1 MKFKSSIFI
10 VLAFGSIIASCKRT
24 LDIPP
29 MNVVQD
35 KDLFSSSGGMSIYMA
50 RLYSQMPFEDFK
62 YSPARQFY
70 DDWLVAPGANE
81 GSSIS
86 RDAGTAMTVEGYGR
100 LQRAFWGTG
109 SSASNAAF
117 SLLRDANRLRETLP
131 EYRANFS
138 DAEYKHYIGEAYFA
152 RAMVFYELAKRYG
165 GVPLVTSLLKYPDV
179 PAAQL
184 DMPRATEEETWNQ
197 VLADFDSAAANL
209 SETSLKRGYANKYVA
224 YGFKSEAMLF
234 AGSVAKYNKITGF
247 GQKTGVRVIGFD
259 PSKAAAASVKYFQ
272 EAYKAARA
280 IMKSNKY
287 SLYKKKWSATDKEGQ
302 YQNMVDMFS
311 DITSSENIY
320 IKEYKYPDL
329 AHGYD
334 SYNIPRQLM
343 GGNGYSA
350 ENCPTLDFVEMFDGF
365 PKNPDG
371 TIQVFDAKGKYLMYD
386 KITDLFAK
394 AEPRLRAYVI
404 LPGEAFKGEVIEIRR
419 GVYTGDAS
427 GGINPLRVVNSGAP
441 DYTVS
446 GPSNYNQ
453 VDAYTAK
460 GAFAGK
466 KSLFLSQNGTT
477 HEVVT
482 LPDGTSMNASGK
494 SGPFTSDATAAITGF
509 TIRKWLNP
517 NMPQSL
523 VLEARSEQPFVL
535 MRYGEVLLN
544 AAEAAS
550 ELLLAGQTDPTG
562 GGDNLLQIAYTSI
575 RDIRERAGADPLAGM
590 SDLAGA
596 SGLQLIRK
604 ERRKELAF
612 ENKILWDIRRWRT
625 QHSDVLNGFTQS
637 DGAYYKGLYPFYS
650 TTTGKYFFDAGL
662 EEGRR
667 RFRMTEQ
674 EYYFAIPTDEV
685 SKSPKI
691 DQQPGR

>member
-1 MKFKSSIFI
+1 MKLKSYLLILLAFSIF
-10 VLAFGSIIASCKRT
+10 SCKRS

-35 KDLFSSSGGMSIYMA
+35 KDLFSSTGGMSIYISRM
-50 RLYSQMPFEDFK
+50 YSQMPFEDFK

-86 RDAGTAMTVEGYGR
+86 RDAGTAMTSEGYGR
-100 LQRAFWGTG
+100 LQRPFWENVAF
-109 SSASNAAF
+109 N
-117 SLLRDANRLRETLP
+117 LLRDANRLRETLP
-131 EYRANFS
+131 EFKSNFS
-138 DAEYKHYIGEAYFA
+138 DAEYKHYIGESYFT
-152 RAMVFYELAKRYG
+152 RAMVFYSLAKRYG

-184 DMPRATEEETWNQ
+184 DLPRSTEEETWNQ
-197 VLADFDSAAANL
+197 VLADFDSAVANL
-209 SETSLKRGYANKYVA
+209 SESSIKRGYANKYVA

-259 PSKAAAASVKYFQ
+259 PAKAAAASVKYYQ

-280 IMKSNKY
+280 VMKSAKY

-311 DITSSENIY
+311 DLSSPENIY
-320 IKEYKYPDL
+320 AKEYKYPDL

-334 SYNIPRQLM
+334 SYNIPRQLI

-350 ENCPTLDFVEMFDGF
+350 ENCPTLDFVELFDGF

-371 TIQVFDAKGKYLMYD
+371 TIQVFDAKGKYLMFN
-386 KITDLFAK
+386 KVTDLFAN

-404 LPGEAFKGEVIEIRR
+404 LPGETFKGEAIEIRR
-419 GVYTGDAS
+419 GIYTGDAS
-427 GGINPLRVVNSGAP
+427 GGISALRVMNGGAP

-453 VDAYTAK
+453 VDAYKGT

-477 HEVVT
+477 HEIVT
-482 LPDGTSMNASGK
+482 LPDGTNMNASGR
-494 SGPFTSDATAAITGF
+494 SGPFTSDATAAMTGF
-509 TIRKWLNP
+509 TVRKWLNP
-517 NMPQSL
+517 GMPQSL

-535 MRYGEVLLN
+535 MRYGEILLN

-550 ELLLAGQTDPTG
+550 ELTLAGQTDP
-562 GGDNLLQIAYTSI
+562 GGDNMLQIAYDAI
-575 RDIRERAGADPLAGM
+575 KAIRERAGADPIAGVT
-590 SDLAGA
+590 DVAGPN
-596 SGLQLIRK
+596 GLQLIRK

-625 QHSDVLNGFTQS
+625 QHSDMLNGFTQS

-650 TTTGKYFFDAGL
+650 STTGKYFFDAGL
-662 EEGRR
+662 DEGRR
-667 RFRMTEQ
+667 RFRLTEQ
-674 EYYFAIPTDEV
+674 EYYFLIPTGEV